1 MSNPEFKT
9 ESFIGSGKFYMDGRR
24 LGNCSE
30 AKLSYSIDTK
40 TLPNYEG
47 GGGNLDSIDKITGV
61 ALDLTCFNWSAQNIA
76 MALAATVGEETA
88 SAVTNEA
95 HKMAKNSLVDTTFML
110 DVSQPVVV
118 KTAVASPVTINQLD
132 ATGKPNY
139 EITPAGVVFLGGAD
153 VADNTAI
160 TIDYKK
166 APHYL
171 VQALLATGKEFKL
184 IMDGMNDANGKPVTV
199 RVWRFK
205 PAPSDGMNLISDD
218 FASFTVK
225 GQVLADVSKPQGK
238 SQFFEIAKAM
248 AA

>member
-9 ESFIGSGKFYMDGRR
+9 ESFIGSGKFYLDGRR

-40 TLPNYEG
+40 TLPNFEG

-88 SAVTNEA
+88 GAVTGEA
-95 HKMAKNSLVDTTFML
+95 HKMAKHTLVDTAFMI
-110 DVSQPVVV
+110 DVSQPVLV
-118 KTAVASPVTINQLD
+118 KTVTPAATLNPVD
-132 ATGKPNY
+132 ANGKPNY
-139 EITPAGVVFLGGAD
+139 EITPAGVVFLGGND
-153 VADNTAI
+153 VKDDTAI

-225 GQVLADVSKPQGK
+225 GQVLADVSKAQGK

>member
-9 ESFIGSGKFYMDGRR
+9 ESFIGSGKFYLDGRR

-88 SAVTNEA
+88 AAVTNEA
-95 HKMAKNSLVDTTFML
+95 HKMGKNTLVDTAFMI
-110 DVSQPVVV
+110 DVSQPVLV
-118 KTAVASPVTINQLD
+118 KTVTPAATINQVD
-132 ATGKPNY
+132 ANGKPNY

-153 VADNTAI
+153 VKDDTAV

-184 IMDGMNDANGKPVTV
+184 VMDGMNDAAATPVTV

-238 SQFFEIAKAM
+238 SQFFEIAKAK